1 MPRPVTIV
9 DYDPQWPILYEEERR
24 SVLEVAG
31 EKILDIEHIGSTAVP
46 DLCSKPI
53 VDIMAGV
60 GGEADADECVRL
72 VATIGYDDVTPE
84 PETQDWYYCL
94 GKGFHSVGYHLHL
107 VRHGSEFWERHILF
121 RDYLRAHPEMARE
134 YDVLKR
140 GLALEY
146 GSDRLGYTE
155 AKTSFIESV
164 VSRAA
169 AVSHGT

>member
-9 DYDPQWPILYEEERR
+9 DYDPQWPILYKEERR

-31 EKILDIEHIGSTAVP
+31 EKVLEIEHIGSTAVP

-72 VATIGYDDVTPE
+72 LAAIGYDDVTSE

-121 RDYLRAHPEMARE
+121 RDYLRAHPETARE

-140 GLALEY
+140 GLAMEY

-155 AKTSFIESV
+155 AKTSFIDSV
-164 VSRAA
+164 VSRAV